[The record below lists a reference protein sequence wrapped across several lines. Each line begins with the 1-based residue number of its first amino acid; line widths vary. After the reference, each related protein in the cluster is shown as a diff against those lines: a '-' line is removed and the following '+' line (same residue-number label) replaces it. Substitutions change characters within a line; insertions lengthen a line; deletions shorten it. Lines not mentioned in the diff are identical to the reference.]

1 MILLYLIP
9 YNKLFIKDMGKL
21 TEELGR
27 ILNLLE
33 DAVEEQDWALVK
45 KMIEDLDN
53 IYEQLEKQDA
63 GFDYDYE

>member
-1 MILLYLIP
+1 MSLYLIP

-33 DAVEEQDWALVK
+33 DAVEEQDWKLVQ
-45 KMIEDLDN
+45 KMIDDLDN
-53 IYEQLEKQDA
+53 VYESLEKQES
-63 GFDYDYE
+63 GFDYDYD

>member
-1 MILLYLIP
+1 
-9 YNKLFIKDMGKL
+9 MGKL

-33 DAVEEQDWALVK
+33 DAVEEQDWELVK

-53 IYEQLEKQDA
+53 IYEQLEKQES
-63 GFDYDYE
+63 GFNYDYD

>member
-1 MILLYLIP
+1 
-9 YNKLFIKDMGKL
+9 L

-53 IYEQLEKQDA
+53 IYEQLEKQES
-63 GFDYDYE
+63 GFNYDYD

>member
-1 MILLYLIP
+1 L
-9 YNKLFIKDMGKL
+9 
-21 TEELGR
+21 EEST
-27 ILNLLE
+27 NLLE

>member
-1 MILLYLIP
+1 
-9 YNKLFIKDMGKL
+9 MGKL

-33 DAVEEQDWALVK
+33 DAHEEQDWALVK

-53 IYEQLEKQDA
+53 IYEQLEKQES
-63 GFDYDYE
+63 GFNYDYE

>member
-1 MILLYLIP
+1 
-9 YNKLFIKDMGKL
+9 MGKL
-21 TEELGR
+21 AEELGR

-45 KMIEDLDN
+45 KMIEDLDD
-53 IYEQLEKQDA
+53 IYEQLEKQES